1 MMYKLYKKNEVTF
14 AIVMII
20 IYVIGTSTAEA
31 VTETIGI
38 IKLVPAIFHLTFT
51 IVMIRWLKHHKLN
64 HKYGLFLPKY
74 NLKYV
79 WFFIPLFIVAG
90 LGLVTGFKIRY
101 SLPETIFYI
110 TSMLCVGFLEEII
123 FRGFLFVGMSKN
135 NLRSAVIVSSITF
148 GIGHLVNLFN
158 GQSFFETMI
167 QILFAIAVGFTLVI
181 LFYKGKSLI
190 PCIIFHGLNNS
201 LSVIEKTNRE
211 AAEFFS
217 MSELQFE
224 IIFVGIAIFLL
235 VIYSICIMKNCN
247 DEDAK

>member
-74 NLKYV
+74 NLKHV
-79 WFFIPLFIVAG
+79 CFFIPLFSVAC
-90 LGLVTGFKIRY
+90 LGLVTGIKIRY
-101 SLPETIFYI
+101 SLPETIYYI

>member
-1 MMYKLYKKNEVTF
+1 MMYKLYKKNEV
-14 AIVMII
+14 
-20 IYVIGTSTAEA
+20 
-31 VTETIGI
+31 
-38 IKLVPAIFHLTFT
+38 TFT

-101 SLPETIFYI
+101 SLLESIFYI

-148 GIGHLVNLFN
+148 GIGHLVNLLN
-158 GQSFFETMI
+158 GQPFFETMI

-190 PCIIFHGLNNS
+190 PCIIFHGLNHS
-201 LSVIEKTNRE
+201 LSVIEKRIVKPLN
-211 AAEFFS
+211 FFP
-217 MSELQFE
+217 
-224 IIFVGIAIFLL
+224 
-235 VIYSICIMKNCN
+235 
-247 DEDAK
+247 